1 MEKYKIFFFV
11 ILLTF
16 LSFPFLCP
24 HLFADSKTVSSSSI
38 GQVFHQKTRHTLL
51 NVLGSVLKW
60 ESQPP
65 LYKKYLKAKKFKLPK
80 PVYEGLSLEE
90 ALRARRSIR
99 DYSDKLV
106 SLNVLSQLLF
116 AAQGITG
123 QDGDLMLRTSPSAG
137 ALYPIE
143 IYIVVNNVAG
153 LARGIYHYAVT
164 DHSLELIQKG
174 DFRKKI
180 TGCALDQEM
189 AGESDVT
196 FILTAIF
203 RRITWKYED
212 RGYRYAYIEAGHI
225 GQNIALQSASLGLG
239 AVGIGAFYD
248 DDINKLIGIDG
259 KSEATLYLYTVGTL

>member
-1 MEKYKIFFFV
+1 MEKHKRIFFV
-11 ILLTF
+11 ILLIF
-16 LSFPFLCP
+16 LSFLCS

-38 GQVFHQKTRHTLL
+38 GQLFHQKTKHTLL
-51 NVLGSVLKW
+51 NVLGSVLNW

-65 LYKKYLKAKKFKLPK
+65 LYKNYPKAKTFKLTK
-80 PVYEGLSLEE
+80 PVYEGFSLEE

-99 DYSDKLV
+99 DYSNKLI
-106 SLNVLSQLLF
+106 SLDILSQLLF
-116 AAQGITG
+116 AAQGVTG
-123 QDGDLMLRTSPSAG
+123 QDGDLMLRTAPSAG

-143 IYIVVNNVAG
+143 IYAVVNNVAG
-153 LARGIYHYAVT
+153 LEKGIYHYAVT
-164 DHSLELIQKG
+164 DHSLKLVQKG
-174 DFRKKI
+174 DFRKRI

-203 RRITWKYED
+203 RRMTWKYEE

-248 DDINKLIGIDG
+248 DDINQLVGIDG
-259 KSEATLYLYTVGTL
+259 KTEATLYLYAVGTL